1 MTPGLRKVSLHL
13 LYSKSLCQSIGSKLL
28 GCQTSLFRPQ
38 TCIPDRGIQNRKVPQ
53 PLCDSPASN
62 RPNRLEFKAQ
72 ANLCTSWTFQL
83 HLPLSLFTYHFL
95 HLNER
100 HTYPMNARGASSPM
114 LLLESL
120 EECFSTLA
128 ACFNSLGG
136 LKSLLMLKSHPYV
149 N

>member
-1 MTPGLRKVSLHL
+1 M
-13 LYSKSLCQSIGSKLL
+13 
-28 GCQTSLFRPQ
+28 
-38 TCIPDRGIQNRKVPQ
+38 KVPQ
-53 PLCDSPASN
+53 PLCHSPASN
-62 RPNRLEFKAQ
+62 HPNRLEFKVQ
-72 ANLCTSWTFQL
+72 HNLRASRTFQR
-83 HLPLSLFTYHFL
+83 HVPLSVFTYHFL

-100 HTYPMNARGASSPM
+100 HTYPMNAPGASSPM

-136 LKSLLMLKSHPYV
+136 LKSLLTLESHPYV